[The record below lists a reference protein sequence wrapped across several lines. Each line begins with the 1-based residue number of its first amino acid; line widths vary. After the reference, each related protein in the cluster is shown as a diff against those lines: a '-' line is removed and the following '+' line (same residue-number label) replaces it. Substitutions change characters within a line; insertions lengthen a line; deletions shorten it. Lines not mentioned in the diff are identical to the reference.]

1 MIGQHQPAD
10 SMVRRGIGGFLGER
24 NLDGS
29 CSPRDEPR
37 ELTFSYPQQGF
48 MYLVKGFMYQHYLQ
62 RAIPHTSHTHI
73 GRVYVSLD
81 NV

>member
-24 NLDGS
+24 YLDGS

-37 ELTFSYPQQGF
+37 ELSFSYPQQGF
-48 MYLVKGFMYQHYLQ
+48 MYLVKASMY
-62 RAIPHTSHTHI
+62 
-73 GRVYVSLD
+73 
-81 NV
+81 